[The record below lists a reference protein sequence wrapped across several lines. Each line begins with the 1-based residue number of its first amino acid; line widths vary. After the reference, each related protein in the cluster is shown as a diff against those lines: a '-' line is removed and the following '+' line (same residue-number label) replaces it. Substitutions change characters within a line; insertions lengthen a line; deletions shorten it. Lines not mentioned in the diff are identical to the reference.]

1 MIEELLTALVE
12 SGADAGPEEL
22 ADILWLATQISTEG
36 REAHTTGSEQPS
48 NDAQLTDPP
57 ADPDRADSG
66 SQAGER
72 YYSAAHKQ
80 HANAAD
86 SNALSGE
93 AVLVRRA
100 MALDNPLGVMRALR
114 PLGRR
119 TVPGVTRTE
128 LDEEL
133 SVNNSAEHGIVVPIL
148 KPQRGRWLDLALVID
163 THHSMLLWHDLVSE
177 LRRTIAQ
184 TGIFRDVRVWFLS
197 GTEAG
202 GTPTVARAT
211 ADESRRPQEVA
222 DPSGHRLVLVVTD
235 TVAQGW
241 SGTNLEAVLRQW
253 AAHNPLA
260 ILNVLPRRLWS
271 RGAVPPSGL
280 LVRAARPAAP
290 NVSWRLAPA
299 SRRGGRD
306 RSSSRG
312 RDRERLVGSI
322 AIPMMETSPAGL
334 RALASLVAG
343 EGRWSRLPSLTIS
356 RTPTGVEP
364 TAAPVLSA
372 SQKPDAI
379 QVLRRFQESASPIA
393 QELAGYLS
401 AVPLTLP
408 VMTLIRRA
416 MLPHSEHGH
425 IVEVALGGLFERWQG
440 GHRTLDMAR
449 YQFEF
454 LPGVRE
460 ALLGAQLRHEI
471 TTVQELV
478 RRDVAE
484 YLERLP
490 QGSGGDFPAMRTR
503 AGDTGTRKVGPG
515 AIPFAQS
522 ALPRGMPISETRPL
536 SLGVHPSE
544 LAGDAADQIPTYVE
558 REHDAPLRDIVH
570 PGFRQERRTVVVLVG
585 NEGSGKT
592 RSAWEAV
599 RRLPDDWVL
608 WAPPTVQDLEKGM
621 PLIRPRTVVWLDDLE
636 RFGLADLTQYDGAQP
651 PVMMVGTV
659 LPQYWENPICDV
671 FRRRAM
677 VIHVPDRLSEREA
690 AKSSRRPS
698 RSAPLQEAKARFA
711 FKIPGGA
718 ITMASFPAPEGHTHL
733 VTYNRTDAMARS
745 WDVETG
751 RMVGTPFRLQ
761 SPGIVAIATVPQRTG
776 PPLIAGINYAGEVH
790 LWDSRD
796 GSSLGVRYVIHP
808 MDVLSM
814 TEFPDAGGSPLLA
827 TIGYGGRVHLW
838 DATNGTPVGRTNWTG
853 AFPGRAMSSLV
864 DSTGRRHL
872 ATADYSGTVRLWDLQ
887 YQPPAHRELC
897 AIRPPKVLAMAGID
911 RSGQHSLL
919 ATIGYDEVIRIWD
932 PFEAPSSNRSTEQE
946 PGVLEAVRYIRE
958 PRISQMSRIVEVL
971 SSYPQMQDRST
982 RELLVASL
990 RPEIAALA
998 PRSAAMRVDILGIV
1012 MTAVRYYG
1020 GLEELLKAILEIDD
1034 DLHRRREL
1042 FEAVREL
1049 SAEREGTGGP

>member
-22 ADILWLATQISTEG
+22 ADILWLATRISTEG
-36 REAHTTGSEQPS
+36 RQAHTTASEQPS
-48 NDAQLTDPP
+48 SDAQLTDPP
-57 ADPDRADSG
+57 ANPDRADSG
-66 SQAGER
+66 SQARER
-72 YYSAAHKQ
+72 YYSAAPQQ
-80 HANAAD
+80 HASATD
-86 SNALSGE
+86 PNALSGE

-197 GTEAG
+197 GTDAG
-202 GTPTVARAT
+202 GTPTVGRAT
-211 ADESRRPQEVA
+211 ADDSRSPQEVA

-290 NVSWRLAPA
+290 NVSWRLAPT
-299 SRRGGRD
+299 SPRGGRD

-312 RDRERLVGSI
+312 RDRERLAGSI
-322 AIPMMETSPAGL
+322 AIPMMETSPTGL
-334 RALASLVAG
+334 SALASLVAG

-379 QVLRRFQESASPIA
+379 QALRRFQESASPIA

-408 VMTLIRRA
+408 VMTLVRRA

-536 SLGVHPSE
+536 SLGVRPTT
-544 LAGDAADQIPTYVE
+544 LAGDEADQIPPYVE
-558 REHDAPLRDIVH
+558 REHDAPLRDIV
-570 PGFRQERRTVVVLVG
+570 RRGATRGRTFIVLVG

-599 RRLPDDWVL
+599 CALPDDWVL
-608 WAPPTVQDLEKGM
+608 WAPPTAQDLEKGM
-621 PLIRPRTVVWLDDLE
+621 PLIRPRTVIWLDNLE
-636 RFGLADLTQYDGAQP
+636 RFWGVDLTQYDGTQP
-651 PVMMVGTV
+651 PVMIVATIRSH
-659 LPQYWENPICDV
+659 YWERTNLDV
-671 FRRRAM
+671 FKRRAM
-677 VIHVPDRLSEREA
+677 VIHVPDLLSEREA
-690 AKSSRRPS
+690 AKSGRRPS
-698 RSAPLQEAKARFA
+698 RSSPLQEAKARFA
-711 FKIPGGA
+711 FRIPGGA
-718 ITMASFPAPEGHTHL
+718 ITMASFPAPEGQTHL
-733 VTYNRTDAMARS
+733 VTYNRTDAMART
-745 WDVETG
+745 WDLETG
-751 RMVGTPFRLQ
+751 RAVGTPFRLQ
-761 SPGIVAIATVPQRTG
+761 APGIVAIATVPQRKG

-790 LWDSRD
+790 MWDSRD
-796 GSSLGVRYVIHP
+796 GRSRGIRYVIHP

-814 TEFPDAGGSPLLA
+814 TEFPDADGPPLLA
-827 TIGYGGRVHLW
+827 TVGYGGVVHLW
-838 DATNGTPVGRTNWTG
+838 DARNGTPVGRTNWTG
-853 AFPGRAMSSLV
+853 AFPGRAMSSLI

-887 YQPPAHRELC
+887 YHPPAHREIC
-897 AIRPPKVLAMAGID
+897 TIHPPEVLAMAGID
-911 RSGQHSLL
+911 RPGQHSLL
-919 ATIGYDEVIRIWD
+919 ATIGYDDVIRVWD
-932 PFEAPSSNRSTEQE
+932 PLAAPSSSRPKGEE
-946 PGVLEAVRYIRE
+946 PSIATDRRLW
-958 PRISQMSRIVEVL
+958 
-971 SSYPQMQDRST
+971 SYK
-982 RELLVASL
+982 
-990 RPEIAALA
+990 EIAAHIKVQ
-998 PRSAAMRVDILGIV
+998 PDTVRSYRKHGLLPPPDYVESGKPYWYAG
-1012 MTAVRYYG
+1012 TVRTWVASRPG
-1020 GLEELLKAILEIDD
+1020 SRD
-1034 DLHRRREL
+1034 HR
-1042 FEAVREL
+1042 AD
-1049 SAEREGTGGP
+1049 